1 MRPCPLPLSLI
12 ALILSACAPAAVRA
26 QLAALPTAAQVYV
39 APVAAPMALPATP
52 TPGPTATPY
61 LELTRLAVDG
71 TAVALAAVQ
80 EQATHQAA
88 LNRIAESA
96 TAQAA
101 SLLAAQ
107 DATQGAQ
114 AAAAVS
120 LTAQGAQARATA
132 TAAEIRAQATR
143 ASAYALTAMPAAAT
157 RAWWE
162 AEQARA
168 AAEQGRRVNTLLAI
182 AQLGGLVMV
191 VIGLGAGLFALWRRW
206 QAAAIEFD
214 ARRASVERVRAETAA
229 QYGRPPAPP
238 PAPPEPSPAEQATA
252 EAARLQ
258 AWRAAVLQVAMYAH
272 DAGDDWTYGTL
283 GPAGWGVVSRPAWD
297 AVTGYLSDCG
307 YIVSRPRTPTRWA
320 DGCSYDQF
328 RDAVRVAFPRPFPAG
343 PAPIVSAPRT
353 GAQTAQAAQSA

>member
-1 MRPCPLPLSLI
+1 MRPLPLLVSLT
-12 ALILSACAPAAVRA
+12 ALILAGCAPMSA
-26 QLAALPTAAQVYV
+26 AAQYAAQPAQTSAPVYV
-39 APVAAPMALPATP
+39 APVALALPATP

-61 LELTRLAVDG
+61 IELTRLAVDG

-88 LNRIAESA
+88 LNRIAENA

-101 SLLAAQ
+101 ALLAAQ

-143 ASAYALTAMPAAAT
+143 ASAYAMTALPAAAT
-157 RAWWE
+157 RVWWE
-162 AEQARA
+162 AELARA
-168 AAEQGRRVNTLLAI
+168 AAEQGRRVNTLLTI
-182 AQLGGLVMV
+182 VQLGGLVLV
-191 VIGLGAGLFALWRRW
+191 VIGLGAGLFVLWRHWMAERLR
-206 QAAAIEFD
+206 QDAQRAQIE
-214 ARRASVERVRAETAA
+214 RTRAETAA
-229 QYGRPPAPP
+229 QYGRPPVPP
-238 PAPPEPSPAEQATA
+238 PAPPEPSQAEQATA

-272 DAGDDWTYGTL
+272 EAGDDWTYGAL
-283 GPAGWGVVSRPAWD
+283 GPQGWGVVSRPAWD
-297 AVTGYLSDCG
+297 AVTGYLSECG

-328 RDAVRVAFPRPFPAG
+328 RDSVRVAFPRPFPAG